1 MQIKSF
7 PQATQGQTAMQW
19 KQQYNIKAVVENILG
34 TMQLKK
40 E

>member
-7 PQATQGQTAMQW
+7 PQATHGQTDMQW